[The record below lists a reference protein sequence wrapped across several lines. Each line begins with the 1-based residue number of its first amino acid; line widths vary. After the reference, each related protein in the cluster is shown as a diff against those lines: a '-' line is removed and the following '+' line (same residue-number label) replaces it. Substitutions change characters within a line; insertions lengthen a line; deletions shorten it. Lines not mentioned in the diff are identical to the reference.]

1 MLLKKCFCTTQRI
14 VLTFRALFS
23 IHPHFNFFF
32 DLKGLTKST
41 ISVTKL
47 YNYFFDNI
55 SKKRFILSENL
66 IKMKL
71 NIKKIVLFVFSI
83 SILISCGNDDT
94 SVIDENTFGDAQ
106 LYFDNGVNGD
116 KLILN
121 TAYANSNSERLTIN
135 RLNYIISNIIFIKS
149 DGTEYVY
156 PKNKSYSIVSEESGI
171 NTINL
176 SDIPAGDYKQIKF
189 GLGVDNQ
196 RYLEGETAQ
205 QEFWD
210 YATSL
215 DMVWTWSTGYRF
227 INFEGTFTSES
238 NPEAIDFQ
246 VHQGSNSATDNYR
259 EITLNLPTTARGRM
273 GDKPNIHIIADA
285 NVILDG
291 INKIKLGDN
300 INQAGTSAAIMGGE
314 NLVKIAANTQAM
326 FKVDH
331 VHNGSGT
338 EH

>member
-1 MLLKKCFCTTQRI
+1 MKQNIKAI
-14 VLTFRALFS
+14 ALF
-23 IHPHFNFFF
+23 
-32 DLKGLTKST
+32 
-41 ISVTKL
+41 
-47 YNYFFDNI
+47 
-55 SKKRFILSENL
+55 
-66 IKMKL
+66 
-71 NIKKIVLFVFSI
+71 LFTTSF
-83 SILISCGNDDT
+83 LISCSSDDT
-94 SVIDENTFGDAQ
+94 AAIDENTFGEAQ

-116 KLILN
+116 KLILGASY
-121 TAYANSNSERLTIN
+121 TNSNNERLTIN

-156 PKNKSYSIVSEESGI
+156 PKNKSYFIVSEESGI
-171 NTINL
+171 NMINL
-176 SDIPAGDYKQIKF
+176 TDIPAGDYKQIKF

-227 INFEGTFTSES
+227 INFEGTFTSDS
-238 NPEAIDFQ
+238 NPESINFQ

-259 EITLNLPTTARGRM
+259 EIMLNLPTTARVRM
-273 GDKPNIHIIADA
+273 GDKPSIHIIADA

-291 INKIKLGDN
+291 INKIKLSDN